1 MSEINSLNKKL
12 NKIII
17 ETNGLSIFNTLELLS
32 YENLNEQESQCLQ
45 DFIKK
50 LKLFN
55 NDELD
60 IEDLLNHPIGIAFYD
75 FLKSFPLKYHEEHI
89 HLTGSL
95 SAEFI
100 YPRLKKLL
108 DGKNGN
114 IYSQKIVN
122 IYGKNAL
129 PINSIG
135 DVEKLIVL
143 KDGEKFSRYLD
154 LLYLAK
160 IILNTKQDHIDA
172 AYHMASEL
180 YHKYNV
186 GSIRLKFTLSRST
199 SDEKEAILNEDL
211 ATEEDVV
218 LGLHEGFEKF
228 KEEYPD
234 FGYVLSPSF
243 RKEANF
249 FDATKFKTKKESF
262 EYQVNC
268 LIDILE
274 KYPFLQNVMKDIDTV
289 GDEKNI
295 YKKAHFETLK
305 QGIRKL
311 QYYGFKIR
319 SHHGE
324 TFHTLK
330 KGVQAVDNA
339 LNIWNIDT
347 LEHGLSI
354 GINPNYYFQRLLQK
368 VLKLNQNSQPLD
380 DKSMEYREIQEIHW
394 NENNSSIR
402 DKITNG
408 IKLNSDE
415 VLEFTKIKFHTAI
428 EIERYQHDVLN
439 RIISKDIG
447 VVGLPSSNL
456 KLTTAIPDYKDHPFS
471 WWEKK
476 GIKLGIGTDNY
487 ITLDTNYIREMLII
501 LFSDAHNLKI
511 TKLLMVACKEN
522 RRAYISSLLWK
533 MNKKQ
538 YK

>member
-1 MSEINSLNKKL
+1 MPSR
-12 NKIII
+12 
-17 ETNGLSIFNTLELLS
+17 FH
-32 YENLNEQESQCLQ
+32 
-45 DFIKK
+45 KK

-122 IYGKNAL
+122 IYGENAL
-129 PINSIG
+129 PINSIE

-218 LGLHEGFEKF
+218 LGLYEGFEKF

-330 KGVQAVDNA
+330 KGVQAV
-339 LNIWNIDT
+339 
-347 LEHGLSI
+347 
-354 GINPNYYFQRLLQK
+354 
-368 VLKLNQNSQPLD
+368 
-380 DKSMEYREIQEIHW
+380 
-394 NENNSSIR
+394 
-402 DKITNG
+402 
-408 IKLNSDE
+408 
-415 VLEFTKIKFHTAI
+415 
-428 EIERYQHDVLN
+428 
-439 RIISKDIG
+439 
-447 VVGLPSSNL
+447 
-456 KLTTAIPDYKDHPFS
+456 
-471 WWEKK
+471 
-476 GIKLGIGTDNY
+476 
-487 ITLDTNYIREMLII
+487 
-501 LFSDAHNLKI
+501 
-511 TKLLMVACKEN
+511 
-522 RRAYISSLLWK
+522 
-533 MNKKQ
+533 
-538 YK
+538 

>member
-17 ETNGLSIFNTLELLS
+17 ETNGLSIFNSLELLS
-32 YENLNEQESQCLQ
+32 YGNLDEHESQCLQ

-60 IEDLLNHPIGIAFYD
+60 IEDLLNHPIGIAFYG

-122 IYGKNAL
+122 IYGENAL
-129 PINSIG
+129 PINSVE

-218 LGLHEGFEKF
+218 LGLYEGFEKF
-228 KEEYPD
+228 KKEYPD

-249 FDATKFKTKKESF
+249 FDATKFKIKK
-262 EYQVNC
+262 
-268 LIDILE
+268 
-274 KYPFLQNVMKDIDTV
+274 
-289 GDEKNI
+289 
-295 YKKAHFETLK
+295 
-305 QGIRKL
+305 
-311 QYYGFKIR
+311 
-319 SHHGE
+319 
-324 TFHTLK
+324 
-330 KGVQAVDNA
+330 
-339 LNIWNIDT
+339 
-347 LEHGLSI
+347 
-354 GINPNYYFQRLLQK
+354 K
-368 VLKLNQNSQPLD
+368 VLN
-380 DKSMEYREIQEIHW
+380 
-394 NENNSSIR
+394 
-402 DKITNG
+402 
-408 IKLNSDE
+408 
-415 VLEFTKIKFHTAI
+415 TK
-428 EIERYQHDVLN
+428 
-439 RIISKDIG
+439 
-447 VVGLPSSNL
+447 
-456 KLTTAIPDYKDHPFS
+456 
-471 WWEKK
+471 
-476 GIKLGIGTDNY
+476 
-487 ITLDTNYIREMLII
+487 
-501 LFSDAHNLKI
+501 
-511 TKLLMVACKEN
+511 
-522 RRAYISSLLWK
+522 
-533 MNKKQ
+533 
-538 YK
+538 

>member
-1 MSEINSLNKKL
+1 
-12 NKIII
+12 
-17 ETNGLSIFNTLELLS
+17 
-32 YENLNEQESQCLQ
+32 
-45 DFIKK
+45 
-50 LKLFN
+50 
-55 NDELD
+55 
-60 IEDLLNHPIGIAFYD
+60 
-75 FLKSFPLKYHEEHI
+75 
-89 HLTGSL
+89 
-95 SAEFI
+95 
-100 YPRLKKLL
+100 
-108 DGKNGN
+108 
-114 IYSQKIVN
+114 
-122 IYGKNAL
+122 
-129 PINSIG
+129 
-135 DVEKLIVL
+135 
-143 KDGEKFSRYLD
+143 
-154 LLYLAK
+154 
-160 IILNTKQDHIDA
+160 
-172 AYHMASEL
+172 
-180 YHKYNV
+180 
-186 GSIRLKFTLSRST
+186 
-199 SDEKEAILNEDL
+199 
-211 ATEEDVV
+211 
-218 LGLHEGFEKF
+218 
-228 KEEYPD
+228 
-234 FGYVLSPSF
+234 
-243 RKEANF
+243 
-249 FDATKFKTKKESF
+249 
-262 EYQVNC
+262 
-268 LIDILE
+268 
-274 KYPFLQNVMKDIDTV
+274 MKDIDTV

-439 RIISKDIG
+439 RIISKNIG

-533 MNKKQ
+533 MNKK
-538 YK
+538 

>member
-1 MSEINSLNKKL
+1 MSKDNSLNKKL
-12 NKIII
+12 NKIIT
-17 ETNGLSIFNTLELLS
+17 ETNGLSVFNTLELLC
-32 YENLNEQESQCLQ
+32 YEDLDKQESICIK

-55 NDELD
+55 NDELE
-60 IEDLLNHPIGIAFYD
+60 IEELLQHPIGIAFYD
-75 FLKSFPLKYHEEHI
+75 FFKNFPLKYHEEHI

-108 DGKNGN
+108 EGKSRDV
-114 IYSQKIVN
+114 YSQKIKN
-122 IYGKNAL
+122 IYGENAL
-129 PINSIG
+129 PINSVK

-172 AYHMASEL
+172 AYHMANEL
-180 YHKYNV
+180 YNKYNV

-199 SDEKEAILNEDL
+199 SDEKESILNEDL

-218 LGLHEGFEKF
+218 LGLYEGFENF
-228 KEEYPD
+228 RKEHPD
-234 FGYVLSPSF
+234 FSYVLSPSF

-249 FDATKFKTKKESF
+249 FDNVKFKTKKESF
-262 EYQVNC
+262 EYQVNY
-268 LIDILE
+268 LIEILE

-305 QGIRKL
+305 QGVRKL

-368 VLKLNQNSQPLD
+368 VLKLNQSSQPLD
-380 DKSMEYREIQEIHW
+380 PKSMEFREIEEIPW
-394 NENNSSIR
+394 NENNSTIR
-402 DKITNG
+402 DKIING
-408 IKLNSDE
+408 IKLNE
-415 VLEFTKIKFHTAI
+415 EEILEFTKIKFHTSI

-439 RIISKDIG
+439 RIISKNIG

-487 ITLDTNYIREMLII
+487 ITLNTNYIREMLII
-501 LFSDAHNLKI
+501 LFSDAYSLKI

-522 RRAYISSLLWK
+522 RRAYISNLLWK
-533 MNKKQ
+533 MNKK
-538 YK
+538 

>member
-32 YENLNEQESQCLQ
+32 YENLDEHESQCLQ

-100 YPRLKKLL
+100 YTRLKKLL

-122 IYGKNAL
+122 IYGENAL
-129 PINSIG
+129 PINSVE

-218 LGLHEGFEKF
+218 LGLYEGFEKF

-415 VLEFTKIKFHTAI
+415 ILEFTKIKFHTAI

-439 RIISKDIG
+439 RIISKNIG

-533 MNKKQ
+533 MNKK
-538 YK
+538 